1 MNLNTIGY
9 LIKDAF
15 IGMKKDMK
23 NTFISLGTMFATM
36 LLIAVAYLV
45 YMNENKLIDDTK
57 DRSSNIV
64 AYVDINVSDEDAVK
78 LGYDVEK
85 IVGVTSKTYRDKDYA
100 INLAKS
106 MNPIMVEGF
115 TDEVLKTIYPAYFVI
130 TFDNVDMVESI
141 VHNLSKLQG
150 IEEVS
155 VNQYARAKARDAEI
169 YKAIAILA
177 IIFIIE
183 FSVFLMMN
191 TTKLM
196 MFSKRRE
203 ISIMKYVGA
212 RNNFIRAPFA
222 MRGVFTAILAVG
234 FTMLFV
240 YIAYPAFVQSM
251 YTLESG
257 FNFLTLDTLY
267 KELLGILL
275 FIGVFI
281 GICGSSASMRKYLD
295 V

>member
-1 MNLNTIGY
+1 MSLNTTLY

-15 IGMKKDMK
+15 QGMRKDVK
-23 NTFISLGTMFATM
+23 NTLISLGTMFATM

-64 AYVDINVSDEDAVK
+64 VYVDVNVTDEQANQIAYEIDEIR
-78 LGYDVEK
+78 G
-85 IVGVTSKTYRDKDYA
+85 ITSNTYRDKNYA
-100 INLAKS
+100 VNLAKS

-115 TDEVLKTIYPAYFVI
+115 SDEVLKTIYPAYFVI
-130 TFDNVDMVESI
+130 TFDDVSMVESI
-141 VHNLSKLQG
+141 VHNLAKIRG
-150 IEEVS
+150 VEDIT
-155 VNQYARAKARDAEI
+155 VNAYARAKARDAEI

-177 IIFIIE
+177 VIFIVE

-212 RNNFIRAPFA
+212 KNNFIRAPFA
-222 MRGVFTAILAVG
+222 MRGVFTAILAVA
-234 FTMLFV
+234 FTMLVV
-240 YIAYPAFVQSM
+240 YIAYPAFIKSM
-251 YTLESG
+251 NTLESG
-257 FNFLTLDTLY
+257 FSFISFELLY
-267 KELLGILL
+267 KQLIGILL
-275 FIGVFI
+275 IIAVFI
-281 GICGSSASMRKYLD
+281 GLCGSTASMKKYLD